1 MLILSFDDFVAQSSF
16 CMAILLTS
24 GRMSY
29 IDELV
34 SILGR
39 EKVLTDPSEK
49 FVYGADWSPRTP
61 DEFYPPDVVVL
72 PRTTKDVQNIIKI
85 AFENNVPV
93 TAGGGLTGM
102 LGGAVAVYGGIYID
116 TTTMNAVVE
125 IDPKNQTIR
134 VQAGATLQEVN
145 DAVKPY
151 DLWLPHQPESK
162 WVSTVGSAIACDNDS
177 TFGVRY
183 GKILNCLLSAEIV
196 TGKGEILEL
205 GHRKAHFTSS
215 GYKLKDLLAGS
226 EGTLGVITEAT
237 LKLEPIPA
245 MRSVDMLVF
254 PRMGA
259 AVDYLSRLL
268 KAGLCIE
275 AAHIN
280 CKRRLNFYTHS
291 YRQKFGKD
299 PEIPIWAE
307 ALLAIAFAGDQEVVN
322 SNRNYA
328 IKIAK
333 EFEAQLVEEREIVDA
348 WWTSKYTLDFEP
360 FKQKWPDSQK
370 QKKFGAADP
379 GVPVGR
385 LEEFY
390 HKFIDIAEKHKLEVI
405 GMNAYL
411 EHPNS
416 IGFSLSCA
424 VFVDYRNAD
433 EVKRFREFHDELSKL
448 AIAFEGTMSTFMSD
462 TYQKAPYLKLEH
474 GASLEYMK
482 EVKKIFDP
490 KGILNP
496 GKKFAREAK
505 K

>member
-1 MLILSFDDFVAQSSF
+1 
-16 CMAILLTS
+16 
-24 GRMSY
+24 MSY
-29 IDELV
+29 ADELV
-34 SILGR
+34 AALGK
-39 EKVLTDPSEK
+39 EKVRLDPAER

-61 DEFYPPDVVVL
+61 AEFFPPDVVIL
-72 PRTTKDVQNIIKI
+72 PRSTRDIQRVVQI
-85 AFENNVPV
+85 AYQHEVPV

-102 LGGAVAVYGGIYID
+102 LGGAVPIYGGIYID
-116 TTTMNAVVE
+116 TTVMNQVVE
-125 IDPKNQTIR
+125 IDQRNQTIR

-145 DAVKPY
+145 DAALPY

-196 TGKGEILEL
+196 TGTGEILEL

-226 EGTLGVITEAT
+226 EGTLGIITEAT
-237 LKLEPIPA
+237 LKLEPIP
-245 MRSVDMLVF
+245 RTRRVDMLVF
-254 PRMGA
+254 PRLGA

-268 KAGLCIE
+268 KDGLCIE

-280 CKRRLNFYTHS
+280 CKRRLKFYTS
-291 YRQKFGKD
+291 TYRSKHGHD
-299 PEIPIWAE
+299 PTIPAWAE
-307 ALLAIAFAGDQEVVN
+307 ALLAISFAGDPEVVEFQ
-322 SNRNYA
+322 RGHA
-328 IKIAK
+328 LKVAK
-333 EFEAQLVEEREIVDA
+333 EFEAQLVEERDIVDS
-348 WWTSKYTLDFEP
+348 WWASKYTLEFEP
-360 FKQKWPDSQK
+360 FKQKWPDSQRL
-370 QKKFGAADP
+370 KKFGAADP

-385 LEEFY
+385 LEEYY
-390 HKFIDIAEKHKLEVI
+390 HKFVESAERHQLEII

-424 VFVDYRNAD
+424 VFVDYRSED

-448 AIAFEGTMSTFMSD
+448 AVAFEGTMSTYMSD
-462 TYQKAPYLKLEH
+462 TYQKAPYMEVEH
-474 GASLEYMK
+474 GASLKYMRKVK
-482 EVKKIFDP
+482 ELFDP

-496 GKKFAREAK
+496 GKKFGRRDRI
-505 K
+505 

>member
-1 MLILSFDDFVAQSSF
+1 MDIPLPSKV
-16 CMAILLTS
+16 
-24 GRMSY
+24 MSY
-29 IDELV
+29 IDELIA
-34 SILGR
+34 SLGK
-39 EKVLTDPSEK
+39 EKVLVDPSER

-61 DEFYPPDVVVL
+61 DEFVPPDVVVL
-72 PRTTKDVQNIIKI
+72 PRSTKDVQHIIKVAYAHEI
-85 AFENNVPV
+85 PV

-102 LGGAVAVYGGIYID
+102 LGGAIALFGGIYVD
-116 TTTMNAVVE
+116 TTTMNSVVE
-125 IDPKNQTIR
+125 VDPKNQTIR

-145 DAVKPY
+145 DAVRPY

-162 WVSTVGSAIACDNDS
+162 WVSTVGAAIACDNDS

-196 TGKGEILEL
+196 TGTGEVLEL

-215 GYKLKDLLAGS
+215 GYKLKDLLVGS
-226 EGTLGVITEAT
+226 EGTLGIVTEAT

-245 MRSVDMLVF
+245 TRRVDMLVF

-280 CKRRLNFYTHS
+280 CKRRLKFYTHS
-291 YRQKFGKD
+291 YKQKFGKD
-299 PEIPIWAE
+299 PEIPSWAE
-307 ALLAIAFAGDQEVVN
+307 ALLAIAFAGDQDVVDAQ
-322 SNRNYA
+322 REFA
-328 IKIAK
+328 LKISK
-333 EFEAQLVEEREIVDA
+333 DFEAQLVEEREIVDA
-348 WWTSKYTLDFEP
+348 WWASKYTLDFEP

-370 QKKFGAADP
+370 LKKFGAADP

-390 HKFIDIAEKHKLEVI
+390 HKFVQIAEKHDLEI
-405 GMNAYL
+405 LGMNAYL

-448 AIAFEGTMSTFMSD
+448 AVAFEGTMSTFMSD
-462 TYQKAPYLKLEH
+462 TSQKAPYMAVEH
-474 GASLEYMK
+474 GRSLEYMRRVK
-482 EVKKIFDP
+482 ELFDP

-496 GKKFAREAK
+496 GKKFAREVRK
-505 K
+505 

>member
-1 MLILSFDDFVAQSSF
+1 
-16 CMAILLTS
+16 
-24 GRMSY
+24 MSY
-29 IDELV
+29 TDEL
-34 SILGR
+34 ITALGK
-39 EKVLTDPSEK
+39 EKVLLDASEL

-61 DEFYPPDVVVL
+61 DEFVPPDVVVL
-72 PRTTKDVQNIIKI
+72 PTTTRDVQRIVKV
-85 AFENNVPV
+85 AYAHEVPV

-102 LGGAVAVYGGIYID
+102 LGGAVPIHGGIYVD
-116 TTTMNAVVE
+116 TTTMNSVVE
-125 IDPKNQTIR
+125 VDPKNQTIR

-145 DAVKPY
+145 DAVQPY

-183 GKILNCLLSAEIV
+183 GKILNCLLSAQIV
-196 TGKGEILEL
+196 TGTGEVLEL

-215 GYKLKDLLAGS
+215 GLKLKDLLAGS
-226 EGTLGVITEAT
+226 EGILGIITEAT
-237 LKLEPIPA
+237 LKLEPIPST
-245 MRSVDMLVF
+245 RRVDMLVF
-254 PRMGA
+254 PRLGA

-280 CKRRLNFYTHS
+280 CKRRLRFYTHT

-299 PEIPIWAE
+299 PEIPPWAE
-307 ALLAIAFAGDQEVVN
+307 ALLAISFAGDKEVVDFQ
-322 SNRNYA
+322 REKA
-328 IKIAK
+328 IELSK
-333 EFEAQLVEEREIVDA
+333 EFEAQLVQERELVDS
-348 WWTSKYTLDFEP
+348 WWASKYTLEFEP
-360 FKQKWPDSQK
+360 FKQKWPDSQTK
-370 QKKFGAADP
+370 KKFGAADP

-390 HKFIDIAEKHKLEVI
+390 HKFIQVAEKSNLDII

-424 VFVDYRNAD
+424 VFVDYRDAD
-433 EVKRFREFHDELSKL
+433 EVGRFRAFHDELSKL

-462 TYQKAPYLKLEH
+462 TYQKAPYLRLEH
-474 GASLEYMK
+474 GASLDYMK
-482 EVKKIFDP
+482 RIKELFDP
-490 KGILNP
+490 KGIMNP
-496 GKKFAREAK
+496 GKKFVREEENR
-505 K
+505 

>member
-1 MLILSFDDFVAQSSF
+1 MNY
-16 CMAILLTS
+16 TE
-24 GRMSY
+24 
-29 IDELV
+29 ELV
-34 SILGR
+34 SALGR
-39 EKVLTDPSEK
+39 EKVLLDPSERY
-49 FVYGADWSPRTP
+49 VYGADWSPRTP
-61 DEFYPPDVVVL
+61 DEFVPPDVVVL
-72 PRTTKDVQNIIKI
+72 PRTTRDVQRTI
-85 AFENNVPV
+85 AIAYEHEVPV

-102 LGGAVAVYGGIYID
+102 LGGAVPIFGGIYID
-116 TTTMNAVVE
+116 TTTMNSVVE
-125 IDPKNQTIR
+125 VDPKNQTVR

-145 DAVKPY
+145 DAVNPY
-151 DLWLPHQPESK
+151 GLWLPHQPESK
-162 WVSTVGSAIACDNDS
+162 WVSTVGAAIACDNDS

-196 TGKGEILEL
+196 TGTGEVLEL

-237 LKLEPIPA
+237 LKLEPVPA
-245 MRSVDMLVF
+245 TRSVDMLVF

-259 AVDYLSRLL
+259 AVDYLNRLL
-268 KAGLCIE
+268 KAGMCIE

-280 CKRRLNFYTHS
+280 CKRRLKFYTHA
-291 YRQKFGKD
+291 YRSKYGKD
-299 PEIPIWAE
+299 PEIPAWAE
-307 ALLAIAFAGDQEVVN
+307 ALLAIAFAGDDVIVRAQREH
-322 SNRNYA
+322 A
-328 IKIAK
+328 LALAK
-333 EFEAQLVEEREIVDA
+333 EYEAQLVEEREIVDS

-360 FKQKWPDSQK
+360 FKQKWPDSQR

-390 HKFIDIAEKHKLEVI
+390 HKFVEVAEKHGLEII

-424 VFVDYRNAD
+424 VFVDYRD
-433 EVKRFREFHDELSKL
+433 HGEVARFREFHDELSKL

-462 TYQKAPYLKLEH
+462 TYQKAPYLEVEH
-474 GASLEYMK
+474 GPSLKYMR
-482 EVKKIFDP
+482 EVKRLFDP

-496 GKKFAREAK
+496 GKKFPRKEER
-505 K
+505 

>member
-1 MLILSFDDFVAQSSF
+1 MYTHSAHNHAD
-16 CMAILLTS
+16 
-24 GRMSY
+24 MSY
-29 IDELV
+29 TEELV
-34 SILGR
+34 AALGK
-39 EKVLTDPSEK
+39 EKVLLDPSER

-61 DEFYPPDVVVL
+61 DEFVPPDVVVL
-72 PRTTKDVQNIIKI
+72 PRTTRDVQRIVKI
-85 AFENNVPV
+85 AYQHEVPV

-102 LGGAVAVYGGIYID
+102 LGGAVPIYGGIYID
-116 TTTMNAVVE
+116 TTTMNSIVE
-125 IDPKNQTIR
+125 IDQRNQTVR

-145 DAVKPY
+145 DAVQPY

-162 WVSTVGSAIACDNDS
+162 WVSTVRSAIACDNDS

-196 TGKGEILEL
+196 TGTGEILEL

-245 MRSVDMLVF
+245 CRKVDMLVF

-268 KAGLCIE
+268 KAGLCLE

-280 CKRRLNFYTHS
+280 CKRRLKFYTHS
-291 YRQKFGKD
+291 YKLKYGKD
-299 PEIPIWAE
+299 PEIPAWAE
-307 ALLAIAFAGDQEVVN
+307 ALLAIAFAGDTDVVDTQ
-322 SNRNYA
+322 RAYA
-328 IKIAK
+328 IKLAK
-333 EFEAQLVEEREIVDA
+333 DFEGQLVEEREIVEA
-348 WWTSKYTLDFEP
+348 WWASKYTLDFEP

-390 HKFIDIAEKHKLEVI
+390 HKFIETAEKKNLEII

-411 EHPNS
+411 EHPSS

-424 VFVDYRNAD
+424 VFVDYRSPD

-448 AIAFEGTMSTFMSD
+448 AVAFEGTMSTFMSD
-462 TYQKAPYLKLEH
+462 TYQKAPYLELEH
-474 GASLEYMK
+474 GASLKYMR
-482 EVKKIFDP
+482 EVKRIFDP

-505 K
+505 KK

>member
-1 MLILSFDDFVAQSSF
+1 
-16 CMAILLTS
+16 
-24 GRMSY
+24 MSY
-29 IDELV
+29 IEDLV
-34 SILGR
+34 AALGK

-61 DEFYPPDVVVL
+61 DEFVPPDVVVL
-72 PRTTKDVQNIIKI
+72 PRTTKDVQNIVQV
-85 AFENNVPV
+85 AFENDVPV

-102 LGGAVAVYGGIYID
+102 LGGAIALYGGIYVD
-116 TTTMNAVVE
+116 TTTMNSVIE

-183 GKILNCLLSAEIV
+183 GKILSCLLSAEIV
-196 TGKGEILEL
+196 TGTGEVLEL

-226 EGTLGVITEAT
+226 EGTLGIITEAT
-237 LKLEPIPA
+237 LKLEPMPA
-245 MRSVDMLVF
+245 VRRVDMLVF

-268 KAGLCIE
+268 KAGLTIE

-280 CKRRLNFYTHS
+280 CKQRLRFYTHS
-291 YRQKFGKD
+291 YVQKFGKE
-299 PEIPIWAE
+299 PEIPSWAE
-307 ALLAIAFAGDQEVVN
+307 ALLAIAFAGDSEVVE
-322 SNRNYA
+322 SNRSYA
-328 IKIAK
+328 LKIAK

-348 WWTSKYTLDFEP
+348 WWASKYTLDFEP

-390 HKFIDIAEKHKLEVI
+390 HKFISVAEKHKLEVI

-424 VFVDYRNAD
+424 VFVDYRNPD

-448 AIAFEGTMSTFMSD
+448 AVAFEGTMSTFMSD
-462 TYQKAPYLKLEH
+462 TNQKAPYLQVEH

-482 EVKKIFDP
+482 RIKALFDP

-496 GKKFAREAK
+496 GKKFVREAK
-505 K
+505 P

>member
-1 MLILSFDDFVAQSSF
+1 
-16 CMAILLTS
+16 
-24 GRMSY
+24 MSY

-34 SILGR
+34 TALGK
-39 EKVLTDPSEK
+39 EKVLVDPSER
-49 FVYGADWSPRTP
+49 FVYGADWSPRTS
-61 DEFYPPDVVVL
+61 DEFCPPDVVVL
-72 PRTTKDVQNIIKI
+72 PRTTKDVQNIVQV
-85 AFENNVPV
+85 AFAHEVPV

-102 LGGAVAVYGGIYID
+102 LGGAIALYGGIYVD
-116 TTTMNAVVE
+116 TTTMNSIVE

-196 TGKGEILEL
+196 TGTGEVLEL

-226 EGTLGVITEAT
+226 EGTLGIITEAT
-237 LKLEPIPA
+237 LKLEPVPA
-245 MRSVDMLVF
+245 MRRVDMLVF

-268 KAGLCIE
+268 KAGVSIE

-280 CKRRLNFYTHS
+280 CKRRLQFYTHS

-299 PEIPIWAE
+299 PEIPAWAE
-307 ALLAIAFAGDQEVVN
+307 ALLAISFSGDEEVVE
-322 SNRNYA
+322 SNRSYA
-328 IKIAK
+328 LKIAK

-348 WWTSKYTLDFEP
+348 WWASKYTLDFEP

-390 HKFIDIAEKHKLEVI
+390 HKFIDVAAKHKLEVI

-424 VFVDYRNAD
+424 VFVDYRNVE
-433 EVKRFREFHDELSKL
+433 EVRRFREFHDELSKL
-448 AIAFEGTMSTFMSD
+448 AVAFEGTMSTFMSD
-462 TYQKAPYLKLEH
+462 SNQKAPYLELEH

-482 EVKKIFDP
+482 QVKRIFDP

-496 GKKFAREAK
+496 GKKFVREAK
-505 K
+505 R

>member
-1 MLILSFDDFVAQSSF
+1 
-16 CMAILLTS
+16 
-24 GRMSY
+24 MSY

-34 SILGR
+34 TALGK
-39 EKVLTDPSEK
+39 EKVLVDPSER
-49 FVYGADWSPRTP
+49 FVYGADWSPRTS
-61 DEFYPPDVVVL
+61 DEFCPPDVVVL
-72 PRTTKDVQNIIKI
+72 PRTTKDVQNIVQV
-85 AFENNVPV
+85 AFAHEIPV

-102 LGGAVAVYGGIYID
+102 LGGAIALYGGIYVD
-116 TTTMNAVVE
+116 TTTMNSIVE

-196 TGKGEILEL
+196 TGTGEVLEL

-226 EGTLGVITEAT
+226 EGTLGIITEAT
-237 LKLEPIPA
+237 LKLEPVPA
-245 MRSVDMLVF
+245 MRRVDMLVF

-268 KAGLCIE
+268 KAGVSIE

-280 CKRRLNFYTHS
+280 CKRRLQFYTHS

-299 PEIPIWAE
+299 PEIPAWAE
-307 ALLAIAFAGDQEVVN
+307 ALLAISFSGDQEIVD
-322 SNRNYA
+322 SNRDFA
-328 IKIAK
+328 LKIAK
-333 EFEAQLVEEREIVDA
+333 EFEAQLVEEREIVDS
-348 WWTSKYTLDFEP
+348 WWASKYTLDFEP

-370 QKKFGAADP
+370 LKKFGAADP

-390 HKFIDIAEKHKLEVI
+390 HKFIDVAAKHKLEVI

-433 EVKRFREFHDELSKL
+433 EVRRFREFHDELSKL
-448 AIAFEGTMSTFMSD
+448 AVAFEGTMSTFMSD
-462 TYQKAPYLKLEH
+462 SNQKAPYLELEH

-482 EVKKIFDP
+482 QVKRIFDP

-496 GKKFAREAK
+496 GKKFIREARR
-505 K
+505 

>member
-1 MLILSFDDFVAQSSF
+1 
-16 CMAILLTS
+16 
-24 GRMSY
+24 MSY

-34 SILGR
+34 TALGK
-39 EKVLTDPSEK
+39 EKVLVDPSEK
-49 FVYGADWSPRTP
+49 FVYGADWSPRTS
-61 DEFYPPDVVVL
+61 DEFCPPDVVVL
-72 PRTTKDVQNIIKI
+72 PRTTKDVQNIVQV
-85 AFENNVPV
+85 AFAHEVPV

-102 LGGAVAVYGGIYID
+102 LGGAIALYGGIYVD
-116 TTTMNAVVE
+116 TTTMNSIVE

-196 TGKGEILEL
+196 TGKGDVLEL

-226 EGTLGVITEAT
+226 EGTLGIITEAT
-237 LKLEPIPA
+237 LKLEPVPA
-245 MRSVDMLVF
+245 VRRVDMLVF

-268 KAGLCIE
+268 KAGLSIE

-280 CKRRLNFYTHS
+280 CKRRLQFYTHS

-299 PEIPIWAE
+299 PEIPSWAE
-307 ALLAIAFAGDQEVVN
+307 ALLAISFSGDQEIVD
-322 SNRNYA
+322 SNRDFA
-328 IKIAK
+328 LKIAK
-333 EFEAQLVEEREIVDA
+333 EFEAQLVEEREIVDS
-348 WWTSKYTLDFEP
+348 WWASKYTLDFEP

-370 QKKFGAADP
+370 LKKFGAADP

-390 HKFIDIAEKHKLEVI
+390 HKFIDVAAKHKLEVI

-424 VFVDYRNAD
+424 VFVDYRNAE
-433 EVKRFREFHDELSKL
+433 EVRRFREFHDELSKL
-448 AIAFEGTMSTFMSD
+448 AVAFEGTMSTFMSD
-462 TYQKAPYLKLEH
+462 SNQKAPYLELEH

-482 EVKKIFDP
+482 KVKRIFDP

-496 GKKFAREAK
+496 GKKFVREAK
-505 K
+505 R

>member
-1 MLILSFDDFVAQSSF
+1 MLAKSSR
-16 CMAILLTS
+16 
-24 GRMSY
+24 GRPMSY
-29 IDELV
+29 IEELV
-34 SILGR
+34 SSLGR
-39 EKVLTDPSEK
+39 EKVLTDPSEL

-61 DEFYPPDVVVL
+61 EEFRPPDVVVL
-72 PRTTKDVQNIIKI
+72 PRTTKDVQRIIKI
-85 AFENNVPV
+85 AFEHEVPV

-102 LGGAVAVYGGIYID
+102 LGGAVPLFGGIYID
-116 TTTMNAVVE
+116 TTTMNSVVE
-125 IDPKNQTIR
+125 VDQRNQTVR

-145 DAVKPY
+145 DAVNPY

-183 GKILNCLLSAEIV
+183 GKILGCLLSAEIV
-196 TGKGEILEL
+196 TGTGEIIEL

-226 EGTLGVITEAT
+226 EGTLGIITEAT

-245 MRSVDMLVF
+245 TRRVDMLVF

-259 AVDYLSRLL
+259 AVDYLNRLL

-280 CKRRLNFYTHS
+280 CKRRLKFYTHS
-291 YRQKFGKD
+291 YVQKFGKE
-299 PEIPIWAE
+299 PEIPAWAE
-307 ALLAIAFAGDQEVVN
+307 ALLAIAFAGDPEVVELQ
-322 SNRNYA
+322 RA
-328 IKIAK
+328 HALRVAK

-348 WWTSKYTLDFEP
+348 WWASKYTLEFEP

-390 HKFIDIAEKHKLEVI
+390 HKFIQVAEKNNLEII

-424 VFVDYRNAD
+424 VFVDYRNPD
-433 EVKRFREFHDELSKL
+433 EVKRFRAFHDELSRL
-448 AIAFEGTMSTFMSD
+448 AVSFEGTMSTFMSD
-462 TYQKAPYLKLEH
+462 TYQKAPYLDLEH
-474 GASLEYMK
+474 GPSLRYMRD
-482 EVKKIFDP
+482 VKRLFDP

-496 GKKFAREAK
+496 GKKFRKEERG
-505 K
+505 

>member
-1 MLILSFDDFVAQSSF
+1 LNLSLGVRADAGVHNCTSIRFLYAQ
-16 CMAILLTS
+16 TS
-24 GRMSY
+24 DMHSAMSY
-29 IDELV
+29 VDELV
-34 SILGR
+34 TALGK
-39 EKVLTDPSEK
+39 EKVLVDPSER

-61 DEFYPPDVVVL
+61 DEFVPPDVVVL
-72 PRTTKDVQNIIKI
+72 PRTTRDVQRLVKI
-85 AFENNVPV
+85 AYEHGTPV

-102 LGGAVAVYGGIYID
+102 LGGAVPIHGGIYVD
-116 TTTMNAVVE
+116 TTTMNSVIEV
-125 IDPKNQTIR
+125 DPKNQTIR

-145 DAVKPY
+145 DAVQAY

-162 WVSTVGSAIACDNDS
+162 WVSTVGAAIACDNDS

-183 GKILNCLLSAEIV
+183 GKILNCLLSAELV
-196 TGKGEILEL
+196 TGTGEVVEL

-226 EGTLGVITEAT
+226 EGTLGIVTEAT

-245 MRSVDMLVF
+245 SRQVDMLVF

-268 KAGLCIE
+268 K
-275 AAHIN
+275 
-280 CKRRLNFYTHS
+280 
-291 YRQKFGKD
+291 KD
-299 PEIPIWAE
+299 PEIPAWAE
-307 ALLAIAFAGDQEVVN
+307 ALLAIAFAGDPQVVA
-322 SNRNYA
+322 SQREHA
-328 IKIAK
+328 LALAK

-348 WWTSKYTLDFEP
+348 WWASKYTLDFEP

-390 HKFIDIAEKHKLEVI
+390 HKFVEVAEKHGLEII

-411 EHPNS
+411 EHPSS

-424 VFVDYRNAD
+424 VFVDYRDPD
-433 EVKRFREFHDELSKL
+433 EVRRFREYHDELSKL
-448 AIAFEGTMSTFMSD
+448 AVAFEGTMSTFMSD
-462 TYQKAPYLKLEH
+462 TYQKAPYMEVEH
-474 GASLEYMK
+474 GRSLRYMR
-482 EVKKIFDP
+482 EVKRLFDP
-490 KGILNP
+490 KGIMNP
-496 GKKFAREAK
+496 GKKFPREVHEE
-505 K
+505 

>member
-1 MLILSFDDFVAQSSF
+1 
-16 CMAILLTS
+16 
-24 GRMSY
+24 MSY
-29 IDELV
+29 INELV
-34 SILGR
+34 TALGK
-39 EKVLTDPSEK
+39 EKVLVDPSER
-49 FVYGADWSPRTP
+49 FVYGADWSPRTS
-61 DEFYPPDVVVL
+61 DEFCPPDVVVL
-72 PRTTKDVQNIIKI
+72 PRTTKDVQNIVQV
-85 AFENNVPV
+85 AFAHEVPV

-102 LGGAVAVYGGIYID
+102 LGGAIALYGGIYVD
-116 TTTMNAVVE
+116 TTTMNSIVE

-196 TGKGEILEL
+196 TGTGEVLEL

-226 EGTLGVITEAT
+226 EGTLGIITEAT
-237 LKLEPIPA
+237 LKLEPVPA
-245 MRSVDMLVF
+245 ARRVDMLVF

-268 KAGLCIE
+268 KAGLSIE

-280 CKRRLNFYTHS
+280 CKRRLQFYTHS

-299 PEIPIWAE
+299 PEIPAWAE
-307 ALLAIAFAGDQEVVN
+307 ALLAISFSGDQEIVD
-322 SNRNYA
+322 SNRDFA
-328 IKIAK
+328 LKIAK
-333 EFEAQLVEEREIVDA
+333 EFEAQLVEEREIVDS
-348 WWTSKYTLDFEP
+348 WWASKYTLDFEP

-370 QKKFGAADP
+370 LKKFGAADP

-390 HKFIDIAEKHKLEVI
+390 HKFIDVAAKHKLEVI

-433 EVKRFREFHDELSKL
+433 EVRRFREFHDELSKL
-448 AIAFEGTMSTFMSD
+448 AVAFEGTMSTFMSD
-462 TYQKAPYLKLEH
+462 SNQKAPYLELEH

-482 EVKKIFDP
+482 KVKRIFDP

-496 GKKFAREAK
+496 GKKFVREAK
-505 K
+505 R

>member
-1 MLILSFDDFVAQSSF
+1 
-16 CMAILLTS
+16 
-24 GRMSY
+24 MSY
-29 IDELV
+29 AEELV
-34 SILGR
+34 AALGK
-39 EKVLTDPSEK
+39 EKVLLDPAER

-61 DEFYPPDVVVL
+61 DEFFPPDVVVL
-72 PRTTKDVQNIIKI
+72 PRTTRDVQRIIKI
-85 AFENNVPV
+85 AFEHDVPV

-102 LGGAVAVYGGIYID
+102 LGGAVPLFGGIYID
-116 TTTMNAVVE
+116 TTTMNQVIE
-125 IDPKNQTIR
+125 IDRKNQTIR

-145 DAVKPY
+145 DAVLPY

-162 WVSTVGSAIACDNDS
+162 WVATVGSAIACDNDS

-183 GKILNCLLSAEIV
+183 GKILNCLLSAQLV
-196 TGKGEILEL
+196 TGTGEVLEL

-245 MRSVDMLVF
+245 MRRVDMLVF
-254 PRMGA
+254 PRLGA

-280 CKRRLNFYTHS
+280 CKHRLKFYTHT
-291 YRQKFGKD
+291 YTQKFGKE
-299 PEIPIWAE
+299 PSIPAWAE
-307 ALLAIAFAGDQEVVN
+307 ALLAISFAGDEKVVEAQ
-322 SNRNYA
+322 RDYA
-328 IKIAK
+328 LGLAK
-333 EFEAQLVEEREIVDA
+333 EFEAQLVEEREIVES
-348 WWTSKYTLDFEP
+348 WWTSKYTLEFEP
-360 FKQKWPDSQK
+360 FKQKWPDSQVK
-370 QKKFGAADP
+370 KKFGAADP

-390 HKFIDIAEKHKLEVI
+390 HKFVEVAQKNKLEII

-424 VFVDYRNAD
+424 VYVDYRDAD
-433 EVKRFREFHDELSKL
+433 EVKRFRDFHDELSKM
-448 AIAFEGTMSTFMSD
+448 AVAFEGTMSTFMSD
-462 TYQKAPYLKLEH
+462 TYQKAPYLELEH
-474 GASLEYMK
+474 GESLKYMREIK
-482 EVKKIFDP
+482 RLFDP

-496 GKKFAREAK
+496 GKKFGREVK
-505 K
+505 KS

>member
-1 MLILSFDDFVAQSSF
+1 
-16 CMAILLTS
+16 
-24 GRMSY
+24 MSY
-29 IDELV
+29 IDELEAA
-34 SILGR
+34 LGK
-39 EKVLTDPSEK
+39 EKVLTDPAEK

-61 DEFYPPDVVVL
+61 DEFVPPDVVVL
-72 PRTTKDVQNIIKI
+72 PRTTKDVQNIVQV
-85 AFENNVPV
+85 AYANDVPV

-102 LGGAVAVYGGIYID
+102 LGGAIALYGGIYID
-116 TTTMNAVVE
+116 TTTMNSVIE

-134 VQAGATLQEVN
+134 IQAGATLQEVN

-183 GKILNCLLSAEIV
+183 GKILSCLLSAEIV
-196 TGKGEILEL
+196 TGTGEVLEL

-226 EGTLGVITEAT
+226 EGTLGIITEAT
-237 LKLEPIPA
+237 LKLEPVPA
-245 MRSVDMLVF
+245 VRRVDMLVF

-280 CKRRLNFYTHS
+280 CKQRLKFYTHS
-291 YRQKFGKD
+291 YVQKFGKEPD
-299 PEIPIWAE
+299 IPQWAE
-307 ALLAIAFAGDQEVVN
+307 ALLAIAFAGDTEVVE
-322 SNRNYA
+322 SNRSYA
-328 IKIAK
+328 LKIAK

-348 WWTSKYTLDFEP
+348 WWASKYTLEFEP

-390 HKFIDIAEKHKLEVI
+390 HKFITVAEKHKLEVI

-448 AIAFEGTMSTFMSD
+448 AVAFEGTMSTFMSD
-462 TYQKAPYLKLEH
+462 TSQKAPYLEVEH

-482 EVKKIFDP
+482 RIKALFDP

-496 GKKFAREAK
+496 GKKFARERK
-505 K
+505 P

>member
-1 MLILSFDDFVAQSSF
+1 
-16 CMAILLTS
+16 
-24 GRMSY
+24 MSY

-34 SILGR
+34 TALGK
-39 EKVLTDPSEK
+39 EKVLVDPSER
-49 FVYGADWSPRTP
+49 FVYGADWSPRTS
-61 DEFYPPDVVVL
+61 DEFCPPDVVVL
-72 PRTTKDVQNIIKI
+72 PRTTKDVQNIVQV
-85 AFENNVPV
+85 AFEHEVPV

-102 LGGAVAVYGGIYID
+102 LGGAIALYGGIYVD
-116 TTTMNAVVE
+116 TTTMNSIVE

-196 TGKGEILEL
+196 TGTGEVLEL

-226 EGTLGVITEAT
+226 EGTLGIITEAT
-237 LKLEPIPA
+237 LKLEPVPA
-245 MRSVDMLVF
+245 VRRVDMLVF

-268 KAGLCIE
+268 KAGLSIE

-280 CKRRLNFYTHS
+280 CKRRLQFYTHS

-299 PEIPIWAE
+299 PEIPAWAE
-307 ALLAIAFAGDQEVVN
+307 ALLAISFSGDQEIVD
-322 SNRNYA
+322 SNRDFA
-328 IKIAK
+328 LKIAK
-333 EFEAQLVEEREIVDA
+333 EFEAQLVEEREIVDS
-348 WWTSKYTLDFEP
+348 WWASKYTLDFEP

-370 QKKFGAADP
+370 LKKFGAADP

-390 HKFIDIAEKHKLEVI
+390 HKFIDVAAKHKLEVI

-424 VFVDYRNAD
+424 VFVDYRNSD
-433 EVKRFREFHDELSKL
+433 EVRRFREFHDELSKL
-448 AIAFEGTMSTFMSD
+448 AVAFEGTMSTFMSD
-462 TYQKAPYLKLEH
+462 SNQKAPYLELEH

-482 EVKKIFDP
+482 QVKHIFDP

-496 GKKFAREAK
+496 GKKFVREAK
-505 K
+505 R

>member
-1 MLILSFDDFVAQSSF
+1 
-16 CMAILLTS
+16 
-24 GRMSY
+24 MSY
-29 IDELV
+29 TDELV
-34 SILGR
+34 SALGKD
-39 EKVLTDPSEK
+39 KVLLDPSERY
-49 FVYGADWSPRTP
+49 VYGADWSPRTP
-61 DEFYPPDVVVL
+61 DEICPPDVVVL
-72 PRTTKDVQNIIKI
+72 PRTTKDVQKI
-85 AFENNVPV
+85 VKVAFEHNIPV

-102 LGGAVAVYGGIYID
+102 LGGAVAIHGGIYID
-116 TTTMNAVVE
+116 TTTMNSVIEV
-125 IDPKNQTIR
+125 DPKNQTIR

-145 DAVKPY
+145 DAIQPY

-162 WVSTVGSAIACDNDS
+162 WVSTVGAAIASDNDS

-196 TGKGEILEL
+196 TGTGEIVEL

-245 MRSVDMLVF
+245 SRRVDMLVF

-268 KAGLCIE
+268 KAGLCLE

-280 CKRRLNFYTHS
+280 CRRRLKFYTHS
-291 YRQKFGKD
+291 YKTKYGKD
-299 PEIPIWAE
+299 PEIPQWAE
-307 ALLAIAFAGDQEVVN
+307 ALLAIAFAGDVEVVDYQ
-322 SNRNYA
+322 RDAA
-328 IKIAK
+328 IRLAK
-333 EFEAQLVEEREIVDA
+333 EFEGQLVEEREIVDS
-348 WWTSKYTLDFEP
+348 WWASKYTLDFEP
-360 FKQKWPDSQK
+360 FKQKWPDTQRK
-370 QKKFGAADP
+370 KKFGAADP

-390 HKFIDIAEKHKLEVI
+390 HKFVEIAEKHGLEII

-411 EHPNS
+411 EHPSS

-424 VFVDYRNAD
+424 VFVDYRDKD
-433 EVKRFREFHDELSKL
+433 EVDRFRKYHDELSKL
-448 AIAFEGTMSTFMSD
+448 AISFEGTMSTFMSD
-462 TYQKAPYLKLEH
+462 TYQKAPYLGLEH
-474 GASLEYMK
+474 GASLKYMR
-482 EVKKIFDP
+482 EVKRIFDP

-496 GKKFAREAK
+496 GKKFPREVDRP
-505 K
+505 

>member
-1 MLILSFDDFVAQSSF
+1 
-16 CMAILLTS
+16 
-24 GRMSY
+24 MSY

-34 SILGR
+34 TALGK
-39 EKVLTDPSEK
+39 EKVLVDPSER
-49 FVYGADWSPRTP
+49 FVYGADWSPRTS
-61 DEFYPPDVVVL
+61 DEFCPPDVVVL
-72 PRTTKDVQNIIKI
+72 PRTTKDVQNIVQV
-85 AFENNVPV
+85 AFAHEVPV

-102 LGGAVAVYGGIYID
+102 LGGAIALYGGIYVD
-116 TTTMNAVVE
+116 TTTMNSIVE

-196 TGKGEILEL
+196 TGTGEVLEL

-226 EGTLGVITEAT
+226 EGTLGIITEAT
-237 LKLEPIPA
+237 LKLEPVPA
-245 MRSVDMLVF
+245 VRRVDMLVF

-268 KAGLCIE
+268 KAGLSIE

-280 CKRRLNFYTHS
+280 CKRRLQFYTHS

-299 PEIPIWAE
+299 PEIPAWAE
-307 ALLAIAFAGDQEVVN
+307 ALLAISFSGDQEIVD
-322 SNRNYA
+322 SNRDFA
-328 IKIAK
+328 LKIAK
-333 EFEAQLVEEREIVDA
+333 EFEAQLVEEREIVDS
-348 WWTSKYTLDFEP
+348 WWASKYTLDFEP

-370 QKKFGAADP
+370 LKKFGAADP

-390 HKFIDIAEKHKLEVI
+390 HKFIDVAAKHKLEVI

-424 VFVDYRNAD
+424 VFVDYRNSD
-433 EVKRFREFHDELSKL
+433 EVRRFREFHDELSKL
-448 AIAFEGTMSTFMSD
+448 AVAFEGTMSTFMSD
-462 TYQKAPYLKLEH
+462 SNQKAPYLELEH

-482 EVKKIFDP
+482 QVKRIFDP

-496 GKKFAREAK
+496 GKKFVREAK
-505 K
+505 R